1 MRKIIYDTIRVIVI
15 YKVTEDEDKKSWR
28 IWRLFRHF
36 HVNITPEK
44 THLHSPHYIS
54 LGSSFFD
61 SVSKKGPIKV
71 GQPRTISFHGN
82 DVNCS
87 LKSACWRWKWHKKW
101 SAGASEEHMCVAMKG
116 WQWLKSACFARRSHD
131 ETDSAL
137 LYEKRTL
144 LRLPPPWLSQ
154 RTLPFSSGFSDSALP
169 LRLS

>member
-1 MRKIIYDTIRVIVI
+1 MIRYVSIVI

-101 SAGASEEHMCVAMKG
+101 SAGLPRCFWGTYVRCDVRMAMIEKCVLRAR
-116 WQWLKSACFARRSHD
+116 KSRWDWF
-131 ETDSAL
+131 TAL

-144 LRLPPPWLSQ
+144 LQLPPPWLSQ
-154 RTLPFSSGFSDSALP
+154 RPLPFSSGFSDSVLP